1 MTKIK
6 QYKIVRPPLARNFEL
21 PSRDNLLMVAVGDL
35 VKVIFQVGDETPERM
50 WVIVTDLSNVMDEWV
65 GTINNDAVG
74 KETAAALP
82 DGTVVK
88 FHPLDVIA
96 IDKK

>member
-1 MTKIK
+1 MNESK
-6 QYKIVRPPLARNFEL
+6 QYKIIRPPLSRNFSL
-21 PSRDNLLMVAVGDL
+21 PSRDDLLKVTVGDL
-35 VKVIFQVGDETPERM
+35 AKVIFQVGDEPPERM
-50 WVIVTDLSNVMDEWV
+50 WIVITDLSNAMDEWV
-65 GTINNDAVG
+65 GTINNDAIG

>member
-1 MTKIK
+1 MNYVK
-6 QYKIVRPPLARNFEL
+6 QYKIIRPPLSKDFEF
-21 PSRDNLLMVAVGDL
+21 PSRENLLKVEVGDL

-65 GTINNDAVG
+65 RTINNDAVG